1 MAASSHATDL
11 TNLPTALIDH
21 ATPIGDWILILPVVL
36 CLMGGAL
43 LLVLRK
49 SQLGQAGFAILV
61 TIGVVM
67 ADAALLLRTL
77 EGPVSMTMGKWLPPF
92 GIAFTADV
100 LSASF
105 ALAAA
110 LATLAVLFYT
120 QPDLEKREIQ
130 YGYHAL
136 ILLLLAGVSG
146 AFLTGDIFNLYV
158 WFEVMLIA
166 SFGLMIMGGRKIQLD
181 AAVKYGFLNFLATT
195 FFLIGLGFLY
205 GLLGTLNMSD
215 IVQAAPEAPVV
226 PMTAIA
232 ALFLLAF
239 GMKAAAF
246 PVNAW
251 LPASYHAPD
260 AGTSALF
267 AGLLTKVGAYVL
279 LRIMVALLPA
289 SRDVLEPVLMVIAI
303 GTLVLAP
310 LGALAQTNLRR
321 ALGFFVIGG
330 VGAILAGLA
339 LGSMRGVA
347 GGAIYAFNS
356 MLVMTAFYLMAG
368 LVEKLTGETDTRQMG
383 GIYAVNTPLSIGFLI
398 LVFAVAGL
406 PPSFAFWPKL
416 LLVEGSLAGGAYW
429 LLAAVLIN
437 SLLTSIAGA
446 RLWAHIFWRQGR
458 AGDQSEVPNDHL
470 RPLTPASWGFSVL
483 PTGALIVAVAVLGL
497 WPGPIFTAGGKAAA
511 GLLQTDAYVE
521 ATELAP
527 RADAAEA
534 AQKTSSDAEPA
545 TEDAQ

>member
-1 MAASSHATDL
+1 MAVSEHTTDL

-21 ATPIGDWILILPVVL
+21 ATAIGDWVLILPVVL
-36 CLMGGAL
+36 GLMGGAF
-43 LLVLRK
+43 LLVMRK
-49 SQLGQAGFAILV
+49 SHNGQAAFAILV
-61 TIGVVM
+61 TIGIVLS
-67 ADAALLLRTL
+67 DATLLMRTL
-77 EGPVSMTMGKWLPPF
+77 DGPVSMTMGKWLPPF
-92 GIAFTADV
+92 GISFTADV
-100 LSASF
+100 MSAAF

-120 QPDLEKREIQ
+120 QPNVEPREVRH
-130 YGYHAL
+130 GFHSL
-136 ILLLLAGVSG
+136 VLLLLAGVSG

-181 AAVKYGFLNFLATT
+181 AAIKYGFLNFLATT

-205 GLLGTLNMSD
+205 GLVGTLNMSD
-215 IVQAAPEAPVV
+215 IVRAAAEAPKV

-232 ALFLLAF
+232 ALLLLAF
-239 GMKAAAF
+239 GIKAAAF

-260 AGTSALF
+260 AGVSALF

-279 LRIMVALLPA
+279 LRVLIALMPA
-289 SRDVLEPVLMVIAI
+289 SRDLMEPVLMVIAA

-310 LGALAQTNLRR
+310 MGALAQTNLRR

-339 LGSMRGVA
+339 LGTTRGVA

-356 MLVMTAFYLMAG
+356 MLVMTAFYLISG
-368 LVEKLTGETDTRQMG
+368 LIERMTGETDTRQMG
-383 GIYAVNTPLSIGFLI
+383 GLYAVNTPVSIGFII

-416 LLVEGSLAGGAYW
+416 LLVEGSLESGAYW
-429 LLAAVLIN
+429 LLAAILVN
-437 SLLTSIAGA
+437 SILTSIAGT

-458 AGDQSEVPNDHL
+458 FGPHSEVPNDRL
-470 RPLTPASWGFSVL
+470 KPLSRARKGFSL
-483 PTGALIVAVAVLGL
+483 IPTGALILAVALLGL
-497 WPGPIFTAGGKAAA
+497 WPNPVFHAGKIAARGLIAPTA
-511 GLLQTDAYVE
+511 YIE
-521 ATELAP
+521 ATGLAP
-527 RADAAEA
+527 LDEAKADAPEMETTEA
-534 AQKTSSDAEPA
+534 VQ
-545 TEDAQ
+545 